1 MYIRGE
7 AGIKLKFI
15 EKAPLHN
22 LKSYMSFLTSER
34 KGATIMLNN

>member
-7 AGIKLKFI
+7 AEIKLKFV

-22 LKSYMSFLTSER
+22 LKSYMSFLTSGS
-34 KGATIMLNN
+34 KGATIISNN